1 MVPSSLDDWEE
12 RLRPQVAEVDLL
24 GEVGLSKEEVR
35 LLGRLIGDLV
45 RREGWSRAARL
56 LRERYPCTYAVF
68 LVAVG
73 AYHYEEGTFWQ
84 AVRDVTSLP
93 IPPTQALW
101 WGQLFEEIVRT
112 LPVAQFP
119 PLGGQRYVAPILA
132 HSGIPDYCLK
142 DFFEQFLQPL
152 VTRPDFAVLSTE
164 EFIQQ
169 RLRQASISY
178 VTDKPV
184 LRFLKYGGPLAVDF
198 LERCREMA
206 LRFAEE
212 GEIPSPEAVGL
223 PPRVVQEYR
232 AWLEGRARP
241 SLRKRVTFR
250 SPALFLDPWGFGV
263 GLHLPSQSVAVRGPV
278 LRVLWRASPG
288 DDPGIPAE
296 LRREGTGWKTDSLR
310 IPVYTPAPEYRVS
323 LVFVLDRG
331 NEGLSEAPV
340 QEWRIPGVTE
350 ERPLLWFD
358 PKDGALIPHRDALPG
373 ARLWVL
379 RRPDVVLE
387 ADPPEGLR
395 VSEQFPRL
403 PWGWSDFVGEEVD
416 LSQVRGLRTRW
427 GDRHRE
433 YIVLSE
439 LQGQPWLEGG
449 NRLPVEDGLPPL
461 FVGAP
466 PCLHIPFLFH
476 DFRPHR
482 WHVEIWNEGPALPEV
497 HVSDT
502 LANLLPEVRE
512 GAAILDLRAWL
523 GDAPVG
529 MYTVKVRGPLGRKA
543 DLAFRIL
550 PVLEMVGHETL
561 HFPEESEEAR
571 LLVETDARTE
581 LALQPNASD
590 VWVTLQEENGKRHLY
605 EVTAGVMRADFPLRF
620 VCQTL
625 QGDSVSVPL
634 WVPIRRLRWM
644 VVLSPEQAL
653 ALQWRASPLQLPLE
667 ALEQAREPLLLVDV
681 FGGAVGNL
689 RVALSLLDENGAA
702 LQEQEGRWRAGQPYL
717 RFDLAAFLDT
727 LRQSPALR
735 TTLVLNLSGL
745 PDRDRASYPVLEV
758 SRRFVVH
765 RAEVESAQ
773 VGNTVYLRLRWEAP
787 VRVRRRLARL
797 WPLWRPWEPPLEIP
811 IPDSAQEEHRCAFPA
826 DQLLPGKYL
835 LEITIQDPWA
845 TNAGPPARP
854 IAEDPA
860 VTSVLIPPDA
870 VARRLR
876 ELREQAARTGVT
888 FPISLETAH
897 IRRDAGQDTPA
908 REALRWCLEHLDEA
922 AVEHILALV
931 RTVAGDPDLE
941 KPLRMKLAAARRLR
955 RVLEEFRQG
964 LLPETLYREYLA
976 QLPRPP
982 LWPAEACEALLEVD
996 DEGIRAEALRQL
1008 VERERP
1014 DDVQTLLRWLQEK
1027 RVSDEDAMTL
1037 VERRLSWAVE
1047 GLKRALPHP
1056 VAVRLLEK
1064 LERRYPGQ
1072 VPVTLARPGYWVR
1085 CVAGWGRLERVE
1097 AADGTQRDAFRTFD
1111 PEPGLRLHVLL
1122 RAHDPKRSEKV
1133 IIHLDEK
1140 TVTFPDAK
1148 QVYACSQ
1155 CRRFFSQNYT
1165 WVTEEHY
1172 RAAHGGIGP
1181 SFSVATPPLQQLVPL
1196 EFRASPPP
1204 QPWE

>member
-1 MVPSSLDDWEE
+1 MLPGSLDDWEK

-24 GEVGLSKEEVR
+24 GEVGLSEEEVR

-45 RREGWSRAARL
+45 RHKGWSGAARL
-56 LRERYPCTYAVF
+56 LRERYPCSYAVF

-73 AYHYEEGTFWQ
+73 AYHYEEGAFWQ
-84 AVRDVTSLP
+84 AVRDATDLP

-119 PLGGQRYVAPILA
+119 SMGGQRYVAPILA
-132 HSGIPDYCLK
+132 HGGIPDYCLG
-142 DFFEQFLQPL
+142 DFFDHFLQPL
-152 VTRPDFAVLSTE
+152 VTRPEFAALSTE

-178 VTDKPV
+178 ITDKPV
-184 LRFLKYGGPLAVDF
+184 LRFLEYGGPLAVDF

-223 PPRVVQEYR
+223 PPRVVQRYR
-232 AWLEGRARP
+232 AWLEGRDRP
-241 SLRKRVTFR
+241 SPRRATLR
-250 SPALFLDPWGFGV
+250 SPVLFLDPWRLGV
-263 GLHLPSQSVAVRGPV
+263 SLHLPSLSVTAQGLS
-278 LRVLWRASPG
+278 LRVLWRVSPC
-288 DDPGIPAE
+288 DNPEIPAE
-296 LRREGTGWKTDSLR
+296 LRREGAGWKTDPLK
-310 IPVYTPAPEYRVS
+310 IPLPTPAPEYRVS
-323 LVFVLDRG
+323 LVLVLDRENG
-331 NEGLSEAPV
+331 DPLEVPV
-340 QEWRIPGVTE
+340 REWRIPGVTE

-358 PKDGALIPHRDALPG
+358 PKDNALISLRDALPG

-379 RRPDVVLE
+379 RHPDVTLE

-416 LSQVRGLRTRW
+416 LSRARSLRARR
-427 GDRHRE
+427 GDRSLE
-433 YIVLSE
+433 YAVLGD
-439 LQGQPWLEGG
+439 LQGQPSLEGD

-461 FVGAP
+461 YVGAP
-466 PCLHIPFLFH
+466 PSLHIPLSSH
-476 DFRPHR
+476 DPRLHR
-482 WHVEIWNEGPALPEV
+482 WHVEVWNEGPALPEV
-497 HVSDT
+497 HASDT
-502 LANLLPEVRE
+502 LANIGPEVRE
-512 GAAILDLRAWL
+512 GEIVLDLRTWL
-523 GDAPVG
+523 GDAPAG
-529 MYTVKVRGPLGRKA
+529 TYKVKVRGPLGRKA
-543 DLAFRIL
+543 DLAFRVL

-561 HFPEESEEAR
+561 HLPKESEEAR
-571 LLVETDARTE
+571 LLVETDAHTE
-581 LALQPNASD
+581 LALQPGASD
-590 VWVTLQEENGKRHLY
+590 ARVILQEENGERRLY
-605 EVTAGVMRADFPLRF
+605 EVAAGVARADFPLQF
-620 VCQTL
+620 VRRTL
-625 QGDSVSVPL
+625 QGGPVCVPL

-653 ALQWRASPLQLPLE
+653 ALRWRTSPLQLPLE
-667 ALEQAREPLLLVDV
+667 ALEQAQGPLLLVDV
-681 FGGAVGNL
+681 FGGADRNL
-689 RVALSLLDENGAA
+689 RVTLILRDEDGAV
-702 LQEQEGRWRAGQPYL
+702 LQEQEGRWRVGQPHL

-727 LRQSPALR
+727 LRQSSALR
-735 TTLVLNLSGL
+735 TTFALNLSGL
-745 PDRDRASYPVLEV
+745 PDRGEASYPVLEV

-765 RAEVESAQ
+765 RAEVES
-773 VGNTVYLRLRWEAP
+773 VRIGDTVHLRLRWEAP
-787 VRVRRRLARL
+787 VRVRHRLARL
-797 WPLWRPWEPPLEIP
+797 WPLWRPWEPPLEVP
-811 IPDSAQEEHRCAFPA
+811 IPDSAREEHRCAFPA
-826 DQLLPGKYL
+826 DRLLPGKYL
-835 LEITIQDPWA
+835 LEITTRDPWA
-845 TNAGPPARP
+845 ADTGPPARP
-854 IAEDPA
+854 AAEDPA
-860 VTSVLIPPDA
+860 AIPALIPPDA

-876 ELREQAARTGVT
+876 ELREQATRTGVT

-897 IRRDAGQDTPA
+897 IRRDAGQDALA

-922 AVEHILALV
+922 GVEHVLALV

-964 LLPETLYREYLA
+964 LLPEPLYREYLA
-976 QLPRPP
+976 QLPRPS
-982 LWPAEACEALLEVD
+982 LWPAKACEALLEVD
-996 DEGIRAEALRQL
+996 DERIRAEALRQL

-1014 DDVQTLLRWLQEK
+1014 DDVQTLLRWLQEE
-1027 RVSDEDAMTL
+1027 RISDEDAIAI

-1085 CVAGWGRLERVE
+1085 CVAGWGRLERIE
-1097 AADGTQRDAFRTFD
+1097 AADGTRRDTFRTFD

-1140 TVTFPDAK
+1140 TVAFPDVK

-1181 SFSVATPPLQQLVPL
+1181 SFSVATPPLRQLAPL
-1196 EFRASPPP
+1196 EFRASQPP